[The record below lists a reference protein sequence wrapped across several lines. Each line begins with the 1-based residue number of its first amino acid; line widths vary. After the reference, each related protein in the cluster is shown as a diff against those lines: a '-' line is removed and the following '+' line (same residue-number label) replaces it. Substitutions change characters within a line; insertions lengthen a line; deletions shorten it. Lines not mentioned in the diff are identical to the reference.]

1 LVSVEQA
8 RKDQVKAVFDAVN
21 KALESLGHPTI
32 PEEQGVDAVLYIV
45 IRRETHGGLLYGYS
59 SKAKVMRAV
68 LSFLCECGM
77 ISEEFARAAYFA
89 WMEAD
94 EGA

>member
-1 LVSVEQA
+1 MVSVEQA
-8 RKDQVKAVFDAVN
+8 KKDQAKAVFDAVN
-21 KALESLGHPTI
+21 NALESLGHPTI

-45 IRRETHGGLLYGYS
+45 MRGETHGGLLYGYA

-68 LSFLCECGM
+68 LSFLSESGI
-77 ISEEFARAAYFA
+77 ISDEYAKAAYIA